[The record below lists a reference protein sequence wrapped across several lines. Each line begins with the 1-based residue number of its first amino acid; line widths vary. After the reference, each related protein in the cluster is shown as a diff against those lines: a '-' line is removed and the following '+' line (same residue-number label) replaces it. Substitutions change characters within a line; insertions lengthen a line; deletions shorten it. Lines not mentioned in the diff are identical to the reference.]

1 MKFHYFFVFLFAIL
15 ILSCSDEEIITPDVN
30 SKIIDDSVKVIPTNE
45 VLSQMTE
52 SNDENELEIA
62 LKSGAEIIGI
72 NNRDLRT
79 FDTRLETTSDLA
91 NMVPRETILV
101 SESGFENK
109 IEIDSVKKYG
119 VNAVLVGESLV
130 VSDDPGKKLREL
142 L

>member
-1 MKFHYFFVFLFAIL
+1 MLEPSHLTELMQI
-15 ILSCSDEEIITPDVN
+15 
-30 SKIIDDSVKVIPTNE
+30 SKSLWIQNLVE
-45 VLSQMTE
+45 VH
-52 SNDENELEIA
+52 DENELEIA

-79 FDTRLETTSDLA
+79 FDTSLETTSDLA